1 MRLVGFS
8 SGTGYLCQRD
18 TLGRMRGFLGERRSG
33 MGGWFSDLPKQISAA
48 TGGAASG
55 AATGASAGIM
65 AGPIGSA
72 AGSILGTLF
81 GAGTSIW
88 VANKQ
93 AEASSK
99 QANYEA
105 AKALRDAGALAQQ
118 QAFAASQKKVEMQA
132 LTKTV
137 VISAVAIGGLALAG
151 LIVYRMAK
159 K

>member
-18 TLGRMRGFLGERRSG
+18 TLGRMRGLLGERRSG
-33 MGGWFSDLPKQISAA
+33 MDGWFSDLPKQVSAA

-55 AATGASAGIM
+55 AATGGAAGIL

-88 VANKQ
+88 AANKQ
-93 AEASSK
+93 AEASRQ
-99 QANYEA
+99 QANYES
-105 AKALRDAGALAQQ
+105 AKALRDAGSLAQQ

-137 VISAVAIGGLALAG
+137 VVSAVVLGGLALAG
-151 LIVYRMAK
+151 LIAYRMTK

>member
-1 MRLVGFS
+1 MRIVGFS

-18 TLGRMRGFLGERRSG
+18 TLGRMRGLLGERRSG
-33 MGGWFSDLPKQISAA
+33 MGSVASTAV
-48 TGGAASG
+48 GGAASG

-72 AGSILGTLF
+72 VGSILGTLF

-88 VANKQ
+88 AANRQ
-93 AEASSK
+93 AEASSQ

-151 LIVYRMAK
+151 LIAYRMTK